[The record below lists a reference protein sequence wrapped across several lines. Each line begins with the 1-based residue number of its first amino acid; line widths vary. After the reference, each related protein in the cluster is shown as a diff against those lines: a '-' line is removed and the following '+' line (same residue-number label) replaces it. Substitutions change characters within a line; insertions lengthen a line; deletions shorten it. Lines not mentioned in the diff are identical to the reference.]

1 MEVLER
7 LASEHPDDHGG
18 VRTDLID
25 MIGKKN
31 SASAYSISFWTFSR
45 KYWLKMTLN

>member
-25 MIGKKN
+25 MIGKKILLQHIVFH
-31 SASAYSISFWTFSR
+31 SGPLAVSIGS
-45 KYWLKMTLN
+45 K